1 MIYGL
6 RQDTGTVHFI
16 WVVELQ
22 KIYHSHLDA
31 PNFLVT
37 KPLSEFDILWSF
49 SSQDI
54 KSLGD
59 LGGFRI
65 FWIYYSKKHQR
76 SETHLTTCLKL
87 IPYLFYT
94 YILPHPKQSWFG
106 KVPPLPEVEGS
117 TRRIEAGVEMFGIF
131 EVYTYE
137 RLYNPSTYLFI
148 CIYIYTNLNWW
159 VSLPEIWSINR
170 LSNFLGKRC
179 SGRCWIGFFPGLYLA
194 EEGRSVCLKCWIFS
208 PWSMWW
214 NSFFFFIGEGNF
226 KQDVKGNCW
235 YIYIYICGVRW
246 LWNFRHFYIVM
257 CCNRFFE
264 RGSNKNV
271 LKSER
276 TTEMTRLKFLF
287 SFTVSSW
294 IQCCF

>member
-76 SETHLTTCLKL
+76 SETHLRTCLKL

-148 CIYIYTNLNWW
+148 CIYIYQPQLVSEFTGNLKHQQAQQFFGKKMFRQMLDWFFSGFIPRW
-159 VSLPEIWSINR
+159 GRSVSLPKVLN
-170 LSNFLGKRC
+170 
-179 SGRCWIGFFPGLYLA
+179 FFPVKY
-194 EEGRSVCLKCWIFS
+194 V
-208 PWSMWW
+208 M
-214 NSFFFFIGEGNF
+214 
-226 KQDVKGNCW
+226 KQ
-235 YIYIYICGVRW
+235 
-246 LWNFRHFYIVM
+246 L
-257 CCNRFFE
+257 
-264 RGSNKNV
+264 
-271 LKSER
+271 
-276 TTEMTRLKFLF
+276 FLF
-287 SFTVSSW
+287 HW
-294 IQCCF
+294 WRKL